1 MAHLCLSSAFPEGC
15 VRQPFS
21 ETNLVLLMA
30 LLSADRA
37 FVIFIHQ
44 KCENLSEHKGSWRL
58 QKEWTSM
65 GFQKIGV
72 NRSNNVGKKK
82 LVDPTQH
89 ISNTVSYI
97 VGETANVQSLQIATR
112 NRGRT
117 WGKRTK

>member
-1 MAHLCLSSAFPEGC
+1 M
-15 VRQPFS
+15 V
-21 ETNLVLLMA
+21 

-44 KCENLSEHKGSWRL
+44 KCENLNEHKGSWRL

-82 LVDPTQH
+82 LVDTTQY
-89 ISNTVSYI
+89 ISNTVSYN
-97 VGETANVQSLQIATR
+97 VRETANVLSLKIATR
-112 NRGRT
+112 NRGRS

>member
-1 MAHLCLSSAFPEGC
+1 M
-15 VRQPFS
+15 RQPFS

-37 FVIFIHQ
+37 FVIFNHQ

-72 NRSNNVGKKK
+72 NRSNNIGKKK
-82 LVDPTQH
+82 LGILHSTFQILLATLSERLQMCSHYKLPLE
-89 ISNTVSYI
+89 IEAGL
-97 VGETANVQSLQIATR
+97 GEKEQNDA
-112 NRGRT
+112 
-117 WGKRTK
+117 